1 MGSGGGPFLPSSSYI
16 PGGCSPHSL
25 HKHRGQQAHRK
36 KPDSPSA
43 CCGQPRAE
51 GDKQVLR
58 EWREDLRVCTTHGRK
73 TVKQESV
80 ARANQAR
87 LVSSSKQSVQPA
99 GHSDSKHLCEAVSQ
113 FAEGSTYQESKKSK
127 QRKGL
132 GPEYTSHTNQVRH
145 HIAWLASDQLP
156 KRGQTALTH

>member
-99 GHSDSKHLCEAVSQ
+99 GHSDSKHLCEAVS
-113 FAEGSTYQESKKSK
+113 S
-127 QRKGL
+127 R
-132 GPEYTSHTNQVRH
+132 
-145 HIAWLASDQLP
+145 
-156 KRGQTALTH
+156 RGQHTKKAKKVNRGRDWGQNTPPTQTRCGTILPG